1 MLQHAPLCTR
11 ARRNFC
17 ARVPAAPDRAA
28 DRKAVRNAQFKMKLY
43 EEKPLTGD
51 NRLDIVH
58 LIQNLTESSGIVIT
72 RYGMFSRFVWS
83 G

>member
-1 MLQHAPLCTR
+1 M
-11 ARRNFC
+11 
-17 ARVPAAPDRAA
+17 
-28 DRKAVRNAQFKMKLY
+28 KMY

-58 LIQNLTESSGIVIT
+58 LIQKLTESSGIVIT